1 MANTYKLIS
10 SVTVGGTSVATME
23 FTSIPATYTDLKVVI
38 SARNDGSPPGNILMG
53 FNSSTANFTNK
64 FIQGSGTT
72 VGSSSVAQMIGD
84 MDGSGETANTFNN
97 IEVYIPNYRSSNY
110 KSFSS
115 ESVNE
120 TNGVTAYQQ
129 FTTNLW
135 SDTSAITSIQ
145 ITNRTSPRLFV
156 QYSTAYLYGI
166 SNA

>member
-1 MANTYKLIS
+1 MANTYSLIS
-10 SVTVGGTSVATME
+10 SVTVGATSVASME
-23 FTSIPATYTDLKVVI
+23 FTSIPQTYTDLKVVI
-38 SARNDGSPPGNILMG
+38 SARNNGTPPGNILMG

-64 FIQGSGTT
+64 FIQGDGAT
-72 VGSSSVAQMIGD
+72 VVSSNVAQLIGD

-97 IEVYIPNYRSSNY
+97 IEVYIPNYRSSNF

-115 ESVNE
+115 DSVNE
-120 TNGVTAYQQ
+120 NNATTAYQLVNA
-129 FTTNLW
+129 NLW
-135 SDTSAITSIQ
+135 SNTAAITSIQ

>member
-1 MANTYKLIS
+1 MATTHSLIS
-10 SVTVGGTSVATME
+10 SVTVGATSVASIN

-38 SARNDGSPPGNILMG
+38 SARNDGSPPGNILIG

-64 FIQGSGTT
+64 FIQGDGAT
-72 VGSSSVAQMIGD
+72 VVSSFVAQMIGD

-97 IEVYIPNYRSSNY
+97 IEVYIPNYGSSNF

-115 ESVNE
+115 NSVNE
-120 TNGVTAYQQ
+120 NNATTAYQMP
-129 FTTNLW
+129 TANLW

-145 ITNRTSPRLFV
+145 ITNRTGGRNFV

>member
-1 MANTYKLIS
+1 MATQYNLIS

-38 SARNDGSPPGNILMG
+38 SARNNGSPPGNILIG

-64 FIQGSGTT
+64 FIQGDGAT
-72 VGSSSVAQMIGD
+72 VVSSNVAQMIGD

-97 IEVYIPNYRSSNY
+97 IEVYIPNYTSSNY

-115 ESVNE
+115 DGVNE
-120 TNGVTAYQQ
+120 NNATTAYQQ
-129 FTTNLW
+129 FNANLW

-145 ITNRTSPRLFV
+145 ITNRTGGRLFV